1 MREIRLYGS
10 EGGGAARS
18 PYPYHSVVDGQCA
31 LGFCDACDQTRT
43 GVGCAMR
50 APHGGTRLN
59 VIIETER
66 LLLREMDLGDL
77 DFVAEMLADPEVMCF
92 YPKRCNWEESR
103 AWVERQ
109 MQRYQD
115 HGHGLWLVI
124 EQKSLEPVG
133 QVGLAMQEVEGIWE
147 AEIGYLIHRPHWRRG
162 YATEAGLGVR
172 RYAFEVL
179 AKNRVISL
187 IRPENMPSQ
196 GVARKLGMVPEREV
210 DFKGLRHIVF
220 SAARDKVGLAA

>member
-1 MREIRLYGS
+1 MHT
-10 EGGGAARS
+10 
-18 PYPYHSVVDGQCA
+18 PDG
-31 LGFCDACDQTRT
+31 D
-43 GVGCAMR
+43 
-50 APHGGTRLN
+50 TRLN

-77 DFVAEMLADPEVMCF
+77 DFVAEMLADPEVMRF

-109 MQRYQD
+109 MRRYED

-133 QVGLAMQEVEGIWE
+133 QVGLAMQEIEGTWE

-162 YATEAGLGVR
+162 YATEAALGVR
-172 RYAFEVL
+172 GHAFEVL
-179 AKNRVISL
+179 GKNRVISL
-187 IRPENMPSQ
+187 VRPENTPSQ
-196 GVARKLGMVPEREV
+196 GVAGKLGMVPEREV
-210 DFKGLRHIVF
+210 DFNGLRHIVF
-220 SAARDKVGLAA
+220 SVTREQANPRP